1 MKFNKWTLGLAA
13 VGVVSLTSAARAD
26 ETKMSQVQTALSNTT
41 LSGYVDVSAQ
51 FNPGG
56 GGGVNNSP
64 NYNLGNNAN
73 QFSLNVV
80 DIALDKPLD
89 EAPWASGY
97 HVELW
102 LGPDGAALGTT
113 HDSFGDSQQAAIR
126 SAYIALRTPV
136 GNGID
141 WKIGVFDTI
150 IGYEGLTSG
159 NNPNFSHSYGFNIE
173 PTTHT
178 GAVGTYKVCDAVT
191 VQAGV
196 ADTSFST
203 TIPGYT
209 ASINGIPST
218 SNSNGNGAL
227 SAPTTMGG
235 ISLTAPD
242 SFGFAKGAVLSGV
255 IINTS
260 GSGTTGATS
269 YYVGATLP
277 TPVAALKFGGSFDYL
292 NVHTGG
298 NTWNVAGYSTYAF
311 NDKLSLNLRAEHLSG
326 TAALNGGAYFNTT
339 PFGNNA
345 SDEITATLQYNLW
358 ANVISRVEARWD
370 HVEHGDGYA
379 STSSTGVGT
388 ESEAWLLAA
397 QLIYTF

>member
-13 VGVVSLTSAARAD
+13 VGVVSLTSAVQAD

-41 LSGYVDVSAQ
+41 ISGFVDVSAQ

-73 QFSLNVV
+73 QISLNEVQV
-80 DIALDKPLD
+80 SLDKPLD

-97 HVELW
+97 HVDLW
-102 LGPDGAALGTT
+102 LGPGAESLGT
-113 HDSFGDSQQAAIR
+113 SPSSASQAAIR
-126 SAYIALRTPV
+126 QAYIALRTPV

-141 WKIGVFDTI
+141 WKFGVFDTI

-178 GAVGTYKVCDAVT
+178 GALAAYKISDEIT
-191 VQAGV
+191 IQGGV
-196 ADTSFST
+196 ADTSFS
-203 TIPGYT
+203 GT
-209 ASINGIPST
+209 AYSAEINGVSA
-218 SNSNGNGAL
+218 NGNDNGGL
-227 SAPTTMGG
+227 SCPTLLGLV
-235 ISLTAPD
+235 SLTAPE
-242 SFGFAKGAVLSGV
+242 SWGWAKGGVLSGG

-260 GSGTTGATS
+260 GGSTHGATS
-269 YYVGATLP
+269 YYVGGTLP
-277 TPVAALKFGGSFDYL
+277 TPIAKLKFGGSFDYL
-292 NVHTGG
+292 NVHSGG

-339 PFGNNA
+339 GFANNA
-345 SDEITATLQYNLW
+345 SDELTATLQYDIW
-358 ANVISRVEARWD
+358 ENVLSRLEVRWD
-370 HVEHGDGYA
+370 HVEHGNGYA
-379 STSSTGVGT
+379 STSTSNSGGIGT

>member
-26 ETKMSQVQTALSNTT
+26 ETNMVMTALSATSI
-41 LSGYVDVSAQ
+41 SGYVDVSAQ
-51 FNPGG
+51 YNPGG

-64 NYNLGNNAN
+64 NYNFGNQAN

-102 LGPDGAALGTT
+102 LGPDGSALGTST
-113 HDSFGDSQQAAIR
+113 SGGSAAIR

-141 WKIGVFDTI
+141 WKFGVFDTI

-159 NNPNFSHSYGFNIE
+159 NNPNFSRSYGFNIE

-178 GAVGTYKVCDAVT
+178 GGLATYKINDIVT
-191 VQAGV
+191 MQAGL
-196 ADTSFST
+196 ADTSFAG
-203 TIPGYT
+203 GYT
-209 ASINGIPST
+209 AAINGAPA
-218 SNSNGNGAL
+218 NGNGNSSL
-227 SAPTTMGG
+227 STPTILLAST
-235 ISLTAPD
+235 LTAPD
-242 SFGFAKGAVLSGV
+242 SWGWAKGGVLSYG

-260 GSGTTGATS
+260 GGSANGATS
-269 YYVGATLP
+269 HYVGFTLP

-292 NVHTGG
+292 NVHSGG

-326 TAALNGGAYFNTT
+326 STFLNAGAYFNTT
-339 PFGNNA
+339 AAGSNA

-358 ANVISRVEARWD
+358 ANVLSRVEVRWD
-370 HVEHGDGYA
+370 HVEHGNGYA
-379 STSSTGVGT
+379 STSSTGIGT

>member
-26 ETKMSQVQTALSNTT
+26 ETNMVMTALSATT
-41 LSGYVDVSAQ
+41 FSGYVDVSAQ

-64 NYNLGNNAN
+64 NYNFGNNAN
-73 QFSLNVV
+73 QISLNVV

-102 LGPDGAALGTT
+102 LGPDGTALGTG
-113 HDSFGDSQQAAIR
+113 SAIR
-126 SAYIALRTPV
+126 QAYIALRTPV

-141 WKIGVFDTI
+141 WKFGVFDTI
-150 IGYEGLTSG
+150 IGYEGLTSA
-159 NNPNFSHSYGFNIE
+159 NNPNFSRSYAFNIE

-178 GAVGTYKVCDAVT
+178 GGLATYKVCDAVT
-191 VQAGV
+191 VQAGLV
-196 ADTSFST
+196 DTSFAG
-203 TIPGYT
+203 GYT
-209 ASINGIPST
+209 AAINGAG
-218 SNSNGNGAL
+218 SNANGNGAL
-227 SAPTTMGG
+227 SVPTVMGG
-235 ISLTAPD
+235 LSLTAPD
-242 SFGFAKGAVLSGV
+242 SFGWAKGAVLSGG

-260 GSGTTGATS
+260 GSGFTGATS

-277 TPVAALKFGGSFDYL
+277 TPMAALKFGGSFDYL

-298 NTWNVAGYSTYAF
+298 NTWDIAGYSTFAF
-311 NDKLSLNLRAEHLSG
+311 NDKLSLNLRAEHLGGS
-326 TAALNGGAYFNTT
+326 AFLNGGAYFNTT

-345 SDEITATLQYNLW
+345 ADEITATLQYNLW
-358 ANVISRVEARWD
+358 ANVVSRVEARWD
-370 HVEHGDGYA
+370 HVEHGNGYG
-379 STSSTGVGT
+379 STSNTGIGT
-388 ESEAWLLAA
+388 ESEAWLFAA

>member
-26 ETKMSQVQTALSNTT
+26 ETNMVQTALSSTT
-41 LSGYVDVSAQ
+41 ISGYVDVSAQ

-64 NYNLGNNAN
+64 NYNFGNQAN
-73 QFSLNVV
+73 QISLNVV

-102 LGPDGAALGTT
+102 LGPDGSALGTT
-113 HDSFGDSQQAAIR
+113 TSGNNTYIR

-141 WKIGVFDTI
+141 WKFGVFDTI

-178 GAVGTYKVCDAVT
+178 GGLATYKITDEVT

-196 ADTSFST
+196 ADTSFAG
-203 TIPGYT
+203 GYT
-209 ASINGIPST
+209 AAING
-218 SNSNGNGAL
+218 
-227 SAPTTMGG
+227 AP
-235 ISLTAPD
+235 A
-242 SFGFAKGAVLSGV
+242 
-255 IINTS
+255 N
-260 GSGTTGATS
+260 GATS
-269 YYVGATLP
+269 YYLGGTLP
-277 TPVAALKFGGSFDYL
+277 TPIAKLKFGGSFDYL
-292 NVHTGG
+292 NVHSGG

-326 TAALNGGAYFNTT
+326 SSFLNGGAYFNTT
-339 PFGNNA
+339 AAGSNA

-358 ANVISRVEARWD
+358 ANVLSRVEVRWD

-379 STSSTGVGT
+379 SISSSTSNGSQ
-388 ESEAWLLAA
+388 SEAWLLAA